1 MQADDP
7 SSCLHIYGMIDRS
20 NVDEVDV
27 LIAGGGPTGLTLACD
42 LARRGI
48 VVRLVEKNLGPFPGS
63 RGKGL
68 SPRTLEV
75 FDDLGV
81 ADAVLAAG
89 TEYPRMHMHLGWV
102 TLPWDMVKRAKRSPE
117 VPYPNIWMHS
127 QNETEAVLRARL
139 EELGGAVEMGTELVA
154 FHEDAGSV
162 AITLAREGREERLR
176 ARYLVG
182 ADGAHGTVRKALG
195 VRFEG
200 ERLAGPAAIV
210 GDIRVDDLRRDVW
223 HVWPRAKGGAIAL
236 CPLPGGKLFQLYLE
250 RDALP
255 GEEVTEASV
264 RAIVSESIGKG
275 APRIS
280 AASWLSVFRPN
291 VRLVDRYR
299 VGRVFLAG
307 DAAHVHPPSGGQG
320 LNSGVQ
326 DAYNLGWKLAAVLRG
341 APEALLDTYEE
352 ERRPV
357 AASILGLSTRL
368 YRERSL
374 RRGDETKQLQT
385 NYRGTSLAPKTSER
399 GRVRAGDRAPDAEGR
414 DEGGESARLFDSF
427 RGPNLRRILPNA
439 RARRAHLTGGPG
451 ERHGRRAS

>member
-1 MQADDP
+1 M
-7 SSCLHIYGMIDRS
+7 
-20 NVDEVDV
+20 
-27 LIAGGGPTGLTLACD
+27 
-42 LARRGI
+42 
-48 VVRLVEKNLGPFPGS
+48 
-63 RGKGL
+63 
-68 SPRTLEV
+68 
-75 FDDLGV
+75 
-81 ADAVLAAG
+81 
-89 TEYPRMHMHLGWV
+89 
-102 TLPWDMVKRAKRSPE
+102 
-117 VPYPNIWMHS
+117 
-127 QNETEAVLRARL
+127 
-139 EELGGAVEMGTELVA
+139 
-154 FHEDAGSV
+154 

-176 ARYLVG
+176 ARYLIG
-182 ADGAHGTVRKALG
+182 ADGAHSAVRKALG

-200 ERLAGPAAIV
+200 ERLAGPGAIV
-210 GDIRVDDLRRDVW
+210 GDVRVDDLRRDVW
-223 HVWPRAKGGAIAL
+223 HVWPRAKGGAVAL
-236 CPLPGGKLFQLYLE
+236 CPLPGGQL
-250 RDALP
+250 
-255 GEEVTEASV
+255 
-264 RAIVSESIGKG
+264 
-275 APRIS
+275 
-280 AASWLSVFRPN
+280 
-291 VRLVDRYR
+291 RLVDRYR